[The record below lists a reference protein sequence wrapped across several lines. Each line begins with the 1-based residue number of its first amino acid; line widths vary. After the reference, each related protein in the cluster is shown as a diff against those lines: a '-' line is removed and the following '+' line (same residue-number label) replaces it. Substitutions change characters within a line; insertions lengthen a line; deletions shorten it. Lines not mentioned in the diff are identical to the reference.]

1 MMLVDIGVN
10 LTNGQ
15 FRRDLP
21 QVLHRAAQ
29 AGVDT
34 MVITG
39 TSVQESRRAV
49 QLAGKHAD
57 TAGVALFTTVGVHP
71 HDAKD
76 FDEHRMIEEM
86 RAIIDGKDGALVVAV
101 GECGLDF
108 NRDYSPRD
116 AQVRAFRAQ
125 VALACE
131 LQMPLFVHEREAH
144 EALVKVLNPFVEAG
158 TLPPTVVH
166 CFTGQEQ
173 EMHRYLD
180 MGFSIGL
187 TGFVC
192 MEPRGMVV
200 RDMVPFIPMSRL
212 MIETD
217 APFMYPYSGSGMKK
231 RARRQ
236 TSSASETKVVAKP
249 MASRPTSKLDEVDG
263 AIVLDGGVGEGGGQ
277 VLRVATALCAVMH
290 NVVRVHSIRANRKAP
305 GLRNQ
310 HVGTIELVAALSTGG
325 ILSGALLN
333 STDLTFDTR
342 SALLRGGIDE
352 GAFHATSPF
361 IRVTAFGVSATEQ
374 LADRYG
380 NSMKAAV
387 KETFSNGEHDIAIDV
402 ECIVE
407 TTIANLKKRV
417 HRGKKPKEKTA
428 VSALILLETA
438 SGGLLSVDR
447 TVEWCVRGRAPRGQ
461 RSSIYGA
468 S

>member
-21 QVLHRAAQ
+21 QVLRRAAQ

-76 FDEHRMIEEM
+76 FDEHRTIEEM
-86 RAIIDGKDGALVVAV
+86 RAIINGKDGALVVAV

-125 VALACE
+125 VVLACE

-173 EMHRYLD
+173 EMRRYLD

-200 RDMVPFIPMSRL
+200 RDMVPFIPMGRL

-231 RARRQ
+231 RARC
-236 TSSASETKVVAKP
+236 
-249 MASRPTSKLDEVDG
+249 
-263 AIVLDGGVGEGGGQ
+263 GGQ

-310 HVGTIELVAALSTGG
+310 HVA
-325 ILSGALLN
+325 
-333 STDLTFDTR
+333 
-342 SALLRGGIDE
+342 
-352 GAFHATSPF
+352 F

-407 TTIANLKKRV
+407 TTSANLKKRV

-428 VSALILLETA
+428 VSALILLETG

-447 TVEWCVRGRAPRGQ
+447 TVEWCVRG
-461 RSSIYGA
+461 
-468 S
+468 

>member
-231 RARRQ
+231 RARC
-236 TSSASETKVVAKP
+236 
-249 MASRPTSKLDEVDG
+249 
-263 AIVLDGGVGEGGGQ
+263 GGQ